1 MTSFRHCFGFT
12 LVEAA
17 ISTIIV
23 GGVLVA
29 SLNVIGA
36 AAMTRHRLA
45 QRQRARLLA
54 SDLMSEILSLPYA
67 DPTLGAGVNLGPEPG
82 EVSGTRALFDDVDDY
97 HGWSVSPPQ
106 SKDGA
111 PLNGFAGWNRSV
123 TCRHV
128 AMDTLDEMIGDTGV
142 IEITVSVRRKGTTLD
157 SIVALR
163 TQTWDSP

>member
-1 MTSFRHCFGFT
+1 MTTHRDSFGFT

-54 SDLMSEILSLPYA
+54 TDLMSELLSLPYA
-67 DPTLGAGVNLGPEPG
+67 DPTLGPGVNLGPEPG
-82 EVSGTRALFDDVDDY
+82 EVSGTRTLFDDVDDY
-97 HGWSVSPPQ
+97 HGWSASPPQ
-106 SKDGA
+106 SKDGV
-111 PLNGFAGWNRSV
+111 PLTDFAGWNRSV
-123 TCRHV
+123 TCRRV
-128 AMDTLDEMIGDTGV
+128 AMDTLTEMVGDTGI
-142 IEITVSVRRKGTTLD
+142 IEITVSVRRKGTTLE
-157 SIVALR
+157 SIVILR
-163 TQTWDSP
+163 TQTWESS

>member
-54 SDLMSEILSLPYA
+54 ADLMSEIPRLPYA
-67 DPTLGAGVNLGPEPG
+67 DPTLGPG
-82 EVSGTRALFDDVDDY
+82 S
-97 HGWSVSPPQ
+97 
-106 SKDGA
+106 
-111 PLNGFAGWNRSV
+111 
-123 TCRHV
+123 
-128 AMDTLDEMIGDTGV
+128 TLVPDPG
-142 IEITVSVRRKGTTLD
+142 
-157 SIVALR
+157 
-163 TQTWDSP
+163 

>member
-82 EVSGTRALFDDVDDY
+82 EVSGTRTLFDDVDDY
-97 HGWSVSPPQ
+97 HTWTSSPPTEKTGTEMA
-106 SKDGA
+106 SWGR
-111 PLNGFAGWNRSV
+111 WRRSV
-123 TCRHV
+123 TVEWVDPANPTLVQGTESMAKRVTVKVHCGGMPV
-128 AMDTLDEMIGDTGV
+128 ATL
-142 IEITVSVRRKGTTLD
+142 
-157 SIVALR
+157 VAIK
-163 TQTWDSP
+163 TDH